1 MSQQEV
7 LDVLSRIVRSGDLT
21 ATQLTLLL
29 HRELGRAGWPG
40 DVVSGMSVVHDSGS
54 FSVVCAPE
62 AQDGMHLAEY
72 GTEDGPGTSAVHDF
86 CTRVLPAVAPLH
98 ERAAMMTL
106 GGLL

>member
-1 MSQQEV
+1 MSQREV
-7 LDVLSRIVRSGDLT
+7 LDVVRRIVRSGDLT

-29 HRELGRAGWPG
+29 QRELGRAGWPDG
-40 DVVSGMSVVHDSGS
+40 VVSAMSVVHDSGS

-72 GTEDGPGTSAVHDF
+72 GNEDNPGTNALHDF

-98 ERAAMMTL
+98 ERAAMITL